1 MIKRVLMFGCLFM
14 NSCYSFIKPPMYQ
27 SFKLNKNKLC
37 FDNNHCKDLI
47 NYNRNIQTSIMLK
60 KNKNDFNI
68 DLDDYKTYLFIF
80 FIMCIIRNYVIVI
93 TTLKFINYY

>member
-1 MIKRVLMFGCLFM
+1 MIKRVLMFGCLLM
-14 NSCYSFIKPPMYQ
+14 NSCYSFIKPSIYPLH
-27 SFKLNKNKLC
+27 KLNNNRLC
-37 FDNNHCKDLI
+37 FNNPCKELI
-47 NYNRNIQTSIMLK
+47 NYNRNIQTSILLK

>member
-1 MIKRVLMFGCLFM
+1 M
-14 NSCYSFIKPPMYQ
+14 NSCYSFLKPPIF
-27 SFKLNKNKLC
+27 SSLKLNNKLGI
-37 FDNNHCKDLI
+37 NKNPCKELI

-60 KNKNDFNI
+60 KNKKDFNI

-80 FIMCIIRNYVIVI
+80 LIMCIIRNYVIVL